1 MCELK
6 YLDVLQRSNK
16 CPRRPT
22 SIRHEKKRKKQFF
35 QIESCLFFREK
46 EKKYLFLH
54 IKTTRIF
61 LSLYH
66 RGATLSLFHEKE
78 VKEEEE
84 EDSKECIDVRRASET
99 ASKSAARRVMFAL
112 GRYEHFSTFSFVFF
126 LVLCFSIRVK
136 SQRVLDIH
144 FLWWDARALCAF
156 VLRCNKIRTTLLLHT
171 TLSPSLKQTCD
182 RSWKS

>member
-1 MCELK
+1 MSSS
-6 YLDVLQRSNK
+6 SNIHQTRK
-16 CPRRPT
+16 
-22 SIRHEKKRKKQFF
+22 EKKKT
-35 QIESCLFFREK
+35 IEFRLSCLFFREK

-78 VKEEEE
+78 VKGEEE

-126 LVLCFSIRVK
+126 LVLCFSIRRVK

-144 FLWWDARALCAF
+144 FL
-156 VLRCNKIRTTLLLHT
+156 
-171 TLSPSLKQTCD
+171 
-182 RSWKS
+182 

>member
-1 MCELK
+1 MSSS
-6 YLDVLQRSNK
+6 SNIHQTRK
-16 CPRRPT
+16 
-22 SIRHEKKRKKQFF
+22 EKKKTIDRL
-35 QIESCLFFREK
+35 SCLFFREK

-84 EDSKECIDVRRASET
+84 DSKEFIDVRRASET

-112 GRYEHFSTFSFVFF
+112 GRYEMYYLFSFFP
-126 LVLCFSIRVK
+126 SSRVK
-136 SQRVLDIH
+136 VN
-144 FLWWDARALCAF
+144 AF
-156 VLRCNKIRTTLLLHT
+156 
-171 TLSPSLKQTCD
+171 
-182 RSWKS
+182 

>member
-1 MCELK
+1 MK
-6 YLDVLQRSNK
+6 KFVH
-16 CPRRPT
+16 PR
-22 SIRHEKKRKKQFF
+22 KR
-35 QIESCLFFREK
+35 
-46 EKKYLFLH
+46 KKYLFLPH
-54 IKTTRIF
+54 KNNSSF
-61 LSLYH
+61 SLCIITHH
-66 RGATLSLFHEKE
+66 RGATLSLFHEV

-112 GRYEHFSTFSFVFF
+112 GRYEHYFSTFSFVFF